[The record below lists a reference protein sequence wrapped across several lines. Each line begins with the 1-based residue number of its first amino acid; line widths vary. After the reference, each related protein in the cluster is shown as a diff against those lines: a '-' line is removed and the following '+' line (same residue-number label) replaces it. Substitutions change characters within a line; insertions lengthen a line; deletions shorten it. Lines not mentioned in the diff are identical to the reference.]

1 MAGPGESHGLP
12 ALARSQQ
19 QRLLRGSLPH
29 DHDSVILHPPWAR
42 KRHRPGT
49 QTQSLGHLINAGVRP
64 SASTHRVSAQAEKF
78 GSALASG
85 KDLTLWVRPA
95 GDLGVGSQQLIEL
108 VQRFL
113 HAGQIIADWAHT
125 VAP

>member
-1 MAGPGESHGLP
+1 M
-12 ALARSQQ
+12 
-19 QRLLRGSLPH
+19 
-29 DHDSVILHPPWAR
+29 ILHPPWAG

-49 QTQSLGHLINAGVRP
+49 QTKGLGHLINAGVRP
-64 SASTHRVSAQAEKF
+64 GAATHRVSAQTEKF

-95 GDLGVGSQQLIEL
+95 GDMGVGSQQLIEL

-113 HAGQIIADWAHT
+113 HAG
-125 VAP
+125 